1 MNKKTAARLLGL
13 MEVKTQV
20 EKTGYAVLA
29 RRQKAAFDEAEA
41 LKRAAVNAAPTAA
54 QALSSTA
61 LGHAAAYC
69 ARTYADARGRRRDGE
84 TLESD
89 KQRQRTEVHAALQRE
104 IAAERLLKAAEIE
117 DRKRRDNAEEV
128 SRELTLSARTAGS

>member
-20 EKTGYAVLA
+20 EKTGSAVLA

-41 LKRAAVNAAPTAA
+41 LKRAAAEAAPAA
-54 QALSSTA
+54 ARAPSSSA
-61 LGHAAAYC
+61 LGQAAAYC
-69 ARTYADARGRRRDGE
+69 ARTYAAARGRRRDGE

-104 IAAERLLKAAEIE
+104 IAAERLLKAAEAE
-117 DRKRRDNAEEV
+117 DRKRRENAEEV